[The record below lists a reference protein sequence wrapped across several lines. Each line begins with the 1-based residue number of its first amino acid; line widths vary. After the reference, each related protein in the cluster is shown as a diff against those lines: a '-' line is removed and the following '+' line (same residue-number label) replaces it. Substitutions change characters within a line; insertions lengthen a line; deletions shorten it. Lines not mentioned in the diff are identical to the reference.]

1 MHKTLGLIP
10 ALHDLAMEAHSCNPN
25 TWELEAGRWGNSGHP
40 WLHSEFET
48 MLGGMASFL
57 NRNKEREKKGS
68 QKILNS
74 KDHFE
79 N

>member
-10 ALHDLAMEAHSCNPN
+10 ALHDLAMKAHSCNPN

-57 NRNKEREKKGS
+57 NRKKERGKKRKPEDIKQQGS
-68 QKILNS
+68 
-74 KDHFE
+74 F
-79 N
+79 